1 MAGASET
8 GHLCMAA
15 LHGEV
20 TAPRLGTVVVAA
32 SGGAHRHNDGM
43 GENPL
48 TLLDCSRWIAESA
61 LAGTTEVALLD
72 GFCARLTELGLDLRR
87 AMVGIDTLH
96 PVVFGRSFTW
106 RRGTGVEPRQFGRI
120 DTNIQN
126 AWQSSPHYRLLQ
138 SGKHRLRYRI
148 RPEDSVPREFSILDD
163 LAEEGTTDYV
173 AFFTRFGETATIGE
187 MDCVYSSWT
196 TDKPAGFDDGEI
208 AALDSLIL
216 HFAAAIKHL
225 TIARIAETLVE
236 TYLGRDAGRRVL
248 KGAIGRGVA
257 EKIRA
262 VLWFS
267 DLKGFTR
274 LVDTVPP
281 TAVVPM
287 LNDYAEAL
295 VSAIHQ
301 EGGQVLKFIGD
312 GILAVFQVGDPVE
325 DCRRA
330 LAAAADA
337 TGRVAALNDRRTAAS
352 APTTGFYLALHV
364 GDVFYGNIGSADRLD
379 FTVIGPAVNEV
390 TRIAGM
396 CRSLEQDVVLS
407 AAFAEAA
414 GPGRTSLVSLG
425 RYALR
430 GVARPQELFTVGR
443 GG

>member
-1 MAGASET
+1 MAKDS
-8 GHLCMAA
+8 
-15 LHGEV
+15 V
-20 TAPRLGTVVVAA
+20 
-32 SGGAHRHNDGM
+32 
-43 GENPL
+43 
-48 TLLDCSRWIAESA
+48 TLLDCSRWIAEAA
-61 LAGTTEVALLD
+61 LAGTSEAALLD
-72 GFCARLTELGLDLRR
+72 GFCARLEDLGLGLRR

-96 PVVFGRSFTW
+96 PVVFGRSFVW
-106 RRGTGVEPRQFGRI
+106 RRGVGVEPRQFGRG
-120 DTNIQN
+120 DTNIET
-126 AWQSSPHYRLLQ
+126 AWQSSPHYHLLQ
-138 SGKHRLRYRI
+138 SGEGRLRRRI
-148 RPEDSVPREFSILDD
+148 RPEDSSPREFSVLDD
-163 LAEEGTTDYV
+163 LADEGTTDYV

-187 MDCVYSSWT
+187 MDSVYSSWT
-196 TDKPAGFDDGEI
+196 TDKSGGFDDGEI
-208 AALDSLIL
+208 AALDGLIL
-216 HFAAAIKHL
+216 QLAAAMKHL

-248 KGAIGRGVA
+248 KGAIARGVA

-281 TAVVPM
+281 KAIIPL

-301 EGGQVLKFIGD
+301 AGGQVLKFIGD
-312 GILAVFQVGDPVE
+312 GILAVFEAGDPAE

-330 LAAAADA
+330 LAAAEDA
-337 TGRVAALNDRRTAAS
+337 IGRVTALNVRRTAES
-352 APTTGFYLALHV
+352 VPTTGFYLALHT

-407 AAFAEAA
+407 AAFAQAA
-414 GPGRTSLVSLG
+414 GPATQRLVSLG

-430 GVARPQELFTVGR
+430 GVARPQELFTFSHGS
-443 GG
+443 